1 MSEQALFPDDWLI
14 RQIGDIVDPNRRITY
29 GIVQPGPRFEPEQG
43 VPMIRGQDYSGGV
56 VGDNDLY
63 HVSPRLAAS
72 FDRAKVIGGDLLMSI
87 VGYVGTVAEVPN
99 SLSGANLTQTTARI
113 AVKPELCGRYFLHFF
128 RSSFFRDEV
137 KRYMKGSAQPGLNLA
152 DVEKMTVAF
161 PTDQA
166 ERLSIADT
174 LDTLDTAICETEALI
189 DKLKAVKQGLLHDLL
204 TRGINANGQLRPPQ
218 SEAPQLYKESPL
230 GWTPREWEALPLD
243 AVAARGSGHTPNKDV
258 SSYWNG
264 GIKWVSLADSHRL
277 DRIYIH
283 ETDKEISEI
292 GIANSSAVLHPEGTV
307 ILSRDAGIGKS
318 AILGCNMAVSQ
329 HFMAW
334 RCGEKLNNLF
344 LYFYLQREKP
354 KFEAIAMGSTIKTI
368 GLPFFKSYVVAVPP
382 RREQD
387 QVASILMETEQ
398 DLAAHEAELDKLR
411 QQKIGLMDDLLTGRI
426 RVTPLLESA
435 QQPAAQT
442 GA

>member
-1 MSEQALFPDDWLI
+1 
-14 RQIGDIVDPNRRITY
+14 
-29 GIVQPGPRFEPEQG
+29 
-43 VPMIRGQDYSGGV
+43 MIRGQDYSGGV
-56 VGDNDLY
+56 VEDNDLY

-174 LDTLDTAICETEALI
+174 LDTLDTAIRETVALI

-204 TRGINANGQLRPPQ
+204 TRGIDASGQLRPPQ

-230 GWTPREWEALPLD
+230 GWIPREWNVRQVQELGEAITGSTPPSTDPL
-243 AVAARGSGHTPNKDV
+243 AWGLGIPFITPGDIESDRPISFV
-258 SSYWNG
+258 ERQ
-264 GIKWVSLADSHRL
+264 VSLRGQKYVRL
-277 DRIYIH
+277 LPA
-283 ETDKEISEI
+283 
-292 GIANSSAVLHPEGTV
+292 GSSLVV
-307 ILSRDAGIGKS
+307 CI
-318 AILGCNMAVSQ
+318 
-329 HFMAW
+329 
-334 RCGEKLNNLF
+334 
-344 LYFYLQREKP
+344 
-354 KFEAIAMGSTIKTI
+354 GSTIGKVGMTSAVACTNQQI
-368 GLPFFKSYVVAVPP
+368 NAVVPGDGTDSAFLFHSLQMHAGQLRALAGLQAVPIVNKSSFESIMLP
-382 RREQD
+382 SPLYEEQ
-387 QVASILMETEQ
+387 VEISARVSAISTRLNS
-398 DLAAHEAELDKLR
+398 EAEQLEKLR
-411 QQKIGLMDDLLTGRI
+411 QQKNGLMDDLLTGRV
-426 RVTPLLESA
+426 RVTPLLESV